1 MKMTEVPTPWKVPV
15 GVIRT
20 KSKVQVTRSPTGCG
34 LVASTCDTTMG
45 SPPVGV
51 NVAGAFRD
59 WMTYVAV
66 LPTTCPGVKLPFPLK
81 AASTDWPLSQVNG
94 IVVFLGSAAATG
106 AMATAATAA
115 MAPKNTEAYGRLT
128 MRDFPFG
135 CESVPDG
142 FLRVRRAVGSVRS
155 RPDGSAQTT

>member
-15 GVIRT
+15 DVIRT

-51 NVAGAFRD
+51 NVAAAFRD

-66 LPTTCPGVKLPFPLK
+66 LPTTCPGVKSPFPLK
-81 AASTDWPLSQVNG
+81 AASTDCQLSQVKG
-94 IVVFLGSAAATG
+94 IVVFLGSAEAPGAT
-106 AMATAATAA
+106 AIAATAA
-115 MAPKNTEAYGRLT
+115 MAPVKSEA
-128 MRDFPFG
+128 
-135 CESVPDG
+135 
-142 FLRVRRAVGSVRS
+142 
-155 RPDGSAQTT
+155 Q